1 MPPKKK
7 KGKGKGKKKASA
19 KASARKSATRKEKPS
34 GEETLSELGRE
45 FYLIQIR
52 DLETRVTRYQR
63 KCDELELKNETLQ
76 TDADRLEGEKRDM
89 HRFFS
94 QQLEDRND
102 SVSDLHEKFMALQ
115 EERVA
120 ERDQY
125 EVKIQTLRASNQAE
139 KDQLSSEVTILQG
152 KLNSVEEFVHQ
163 KDELETRLAELEREI
178 ESKEKRH
185 QEILNDL
192 ERKAV
197 QDKNRLKKEM
207 EARLNDVAAEFRR
220 VSNQQMADTTKRT
233 IIENVAVSS
242 QLSKMSDKMDE
253 LIRENDELK
262 KKVKV
267 QAREMQLLDYNQKE
281 FAKKHVNSQKIVQ
294 MITSKFKDQDQLLNE
309 YIERDR
315 NRLELEGSLATAM
328 EAAEMS
334 EMEREKLHHQL
345 DEKEEEIK
353 QSQTK
358 LAAVSEQNSKLSAI
372 LSECASAIQG
382 VLKVPSESTGDTPSP
397 PRDPLA
403 RESFLSSLFS
413 LLNSAA
419 SVRLAPGPA
428 AAFNPKAGRRSPL
441 RPLSGG
447 GSFEGYHYLPGD
459 LGLVP
464 RPTVASM
471 QSPSTLGQLRRVKTR
486 SIGTQCGPNRSR
498 TIPEQTAS
506 SKGELIG
513 GLVPPGAAVPASLV
527 AATNRR

>member
-281 FAKKHVNSQKIVQ
+281 FAKKHVNSQKV
-294 MITSKFKDQDQLLNE
+294 
-309 YIERDR
+309 
-315 NRLELEGSLATAM
+315 
-328 EAAEMS
+328 
-334 EMEREKLHHQL
+334 
-345 DEKEEEIK
+345 
-353 QSQTK
+353 
-358 LAAVSEQNSKLSAI
+358 
-372 LSECASAIQG
+372 
-382 VLKVPSESTGDTPSP
+382 
-397 PRDPLA
+397 
-403 RESFLSSLFS
+403 
-413 LLNSAA
+413 
-419 SVRLAPGPA
+419 
-428 AAFNPKAGRRSPL
+428 
-441 RPLSGG
+441 
-447 GSFEGYHYLPGD
+447 
-459 LGLVP
+459 
-464 RPTVASM
+464 
-471 QSPSTLGQLRRVKTR
+471 
-486 SIGTQCGPNRSR
+486 
-498 TIPEQTAS
+498 
-506 SKGELIG
+506 
-513 GLVPPGAAVPASLV
+513 
-527 AATNRR
+527 